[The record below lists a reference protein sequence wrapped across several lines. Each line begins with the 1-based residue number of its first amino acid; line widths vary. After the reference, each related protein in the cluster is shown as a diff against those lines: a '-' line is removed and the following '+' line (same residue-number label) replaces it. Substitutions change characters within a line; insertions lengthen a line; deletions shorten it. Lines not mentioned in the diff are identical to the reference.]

1 MVSKKKAFLKIF
13 IFLIL
18 VSISSTCSAKYA
30 DLAGAWYPD
39 SPEKLKSD
47 IEKYL
52 DKADVGDV
60 NGEVIGAIVPH
71 AGLRFSGEVA
81 AYSYKAIMEKSP
93 DTIILIGF
101 THRNYFPGKISIL
114 TDDYYQTPLGKAPI
128 NKELTQK
135 FLEADSGIESIP
147 EAFAEENSVELQIPF
162 IQVAFG
168 DAKLVVM
175 AMADQRIENIN
186 RLSDALYSVLKNEKN
201 FAIIASADMSHY
213 LDYGAANKKDAE
225 TVKLIEEFDSEA
237 LYLDSLKNNQD
248 LMCGP
253 GPVCAVIAA
262 SKKLGANETKILKY
276 ANSGDT
282 FGGKDR
288 VVGYLSAAF
297 IKSSRSGFLGSESAT
312 KKEGDMFN
320 EEQRSELL
328 QIARNTIGHY
338 LKTGKR
344 LEVDTSDDALKQ
356 DMGAFVTLHKEGQ
369 LRGCIGNM
377 QAQGPLYLAVRD
389 MAIAAAVED
398 PRFRPLTSDELDEVD
413 IEISALSPME
423 KIDDYKIIEAGKHGV
438 MVRMG
443 LRGGVYLPQVATENG
458 WDREEFMNSLCAQ
471 KSGIPM
477 DAWKT
482 GQADL
487 YIFTAEVFGEREETN
502 E

>member
-1 MVSKKKAFLKIF
+1 MFFKKKTFLKIL

-18 VSISSTCSAKYA
+18 ISISSTGSAKYA
-30 DLAGAWYPD
+30 DLAGDWYPD
-39 SPEKLKSD
+39 SPGKLKSD

-52 DKADVGDV
+52 AQADVGDIK
-60 NGEVIGAIVPH
+60 GEVIGVVVPH

-81 AYSYKAIMEKSP
+81 SYSYKALSKKSP
-93 DTIILIGF
+93 KTVILVGF

-114 TDDYYQTPLGKAPI
+114 TDDYYQTPLGKTPI

-135 FLEADSGIESIP
+135 FLEADPGIQSIP
-147 EAFAEENSVELQIPF
+147 EAFVEENSVELQIPF
-162 IQVAFG
+162 IQVALG
-168 DAKLVVM
+168 DVKLVVM
-175 AMADQRIENIN
+175 AMADQRMENIN
-186 RLSDALYSVLKNEKN
+186 RLSDALYSVLKSERN

-213 LDYGAANKKDAE
+213 LDYGAANKKDE
-225 TVKLIEEFDSEA
+225 KTVKLIEEFDPEA
-237 LYLDSLKNNQD
+237 LYLNSLKNNQD

-253 GPVCAVIAA
+253 GPVCAVISA
-262 SKKLGANETKILKY
+262 SKQLGANETKILKY

-297 IKSSRSGFLGSESAT
+297 IKSSQLGHSGTGRAS
-312 KKEGDMFN
+312 KKESDMFN
-320 EEQRSELL
+320 EEQKQELL
-328 QIARNTIGHY
+328 TIARDTIGYY
-338 LKTGKR
+338 LETGKR
-344 LEVDTSDDALKQ
+344 LEVDTREEVLKQ

-369 LRGCIGNM
+369 LRGCIGLM
-377 QAQGPLYLAVRD
+377 KAVGPLYLTVRD

-398 PRFRPLTSDELDEVD
+398 PRFNPLKLDELDEVD
-413 IEISALSPME
+413 IEISALSPMV
-423 KIDDYKIIEAGKHGV
+423 KIDDYKMIEAGKHGV

-443 LRGGVYLPQVATENG
+443 LRGGVYLPQVATENN

-471 KSGIPM
+471 KSGMPM
-477 DAWKT
+477 DVWKT

-487 YIFTAEVFGEREETN
+487 YVFTAEVFGEKEKEN